1 MNLDFTTL
9 ETVSIRGTPYHRQR
23 APLRANSETGRAFWS
38 AWRKPNSPIK
48 AVCEIQQ
55 ENGVWY
61 VFRFLPLSPGTP
73 CAPARQSYI
82 PKKSSIKKLLPYQ
95 VRSFSHLCNVLL
107 EKNHAFDGSDTGLGK
122 TYVAAAVCLELGLT
136 PGIIC
141 KLPGVSAWHKALAY
155 LGVKPAF
162 IMNWESAKIGGAKF
176 PYLTRTPDKWGPGDN
191 YEWKNLDGKLLIF
204 DEAHSANNAESQN
217 CQFLMSSKKFPSL
230 CLSATFADR
239 AYKMQPFLD
248 LCGAMNAD
256 SFEKWLRD
264 RGFFNNQYNTLES
277 LQESTEMAMIHNL
290 LYPQYG
296 YRLRYNDPDVSQFF
310 PQSALQLEL
319 IDLPKK
325 YTDQVNALY
334 SATLAQAHKYREAGK
349 EADHL
354 VANLRFRQS
363 TELFKVP
370 VLAAIARNYLDQ
382 GKSVIIF
389 VNFKETLFSL
399 SQIFKTQALIYG
411 EQKPENREKII
422 SAFQSNKIR
431 LIMATYSAGGQ
442 SLSLHDLHGGHQRVS
457 LICPMYHAIAL
468 QQIIGRTKRALS
480 KSTPIIKLIYA
491 ARTIEEKVAESVQS
505 KLKNIA
511 SLNDGD
517 LTIPGL
523 PIAESEVQE

>member
-9 ETVSIRGTPYHRQR
+9 ETVDIKGTPHHRQR
-23 APLRANSETGRAFWS
+23 APITADIRAVFWS
-38 AWRKPNSPIK
+38 AWRKPRSPLK

-55 ENGVWY
+55 EGGVWY
-61 VFRFLPLSPGTP
+61 VYRFLPLAPNQP

-82 PKKSSIKKLLPYQ
+82 PKRSSIKKLLPYQ
-95 VRSFSHLCNVLL
+95 VRSFNHLCNVLL
-107 EKNHAFDGSDTGLGK
+107 SNSHAFDGSDTGLGK

-141 KLPGVSAWHKALAY
+141 KLPGVSAWHKALDY
-155 LGVKPAF
+155 IGVKPAF
-162 IMNWESAKIGGAKF
+162 ILNWESAKIGGARF
-176 PYLTRTPDKWGPGDN
+176 PYLTRTADKWGPGYA
-191 YEWKNLDGKLLIF
+191 YEWRNLDGKLLIF

-217 CQFLMSSKKFPSL
+217 CQFLMSSKKYPSL

-256 SFEKWLRD
+256 AFAAWLRN
-264 RGFFNNQYNTLES
+264 RGFYTNEYDTPES
-277 LQESTEMAMIHNL
+277 LQESTEMALIHNL

-296 YRLRYNDPDVSQFF
+296 YRLRYTDPDVSAFF
-310 PQSALQLEL
+310 PQSVLQLEL

-325 YTDQVNALY
+325 FTQQINDLY
-334 SATLAQAHKYREAGK
+334 SATLTQAHKYREAGHK
-349 EADHL
+349 AENL
-354 VANLRFRQS
+354 VANLRFRQA

-370 VLAAIARNYLDQ
+370 ILAAITKNYLDQ

-389 VNFKETLFSL
+389 VNFKDTLFAL
-399 SQIFKTQALIYG
+399 SQLFKTQALIYG

-422 SAFQSNKIR
+422 AAFQSNKIR
-431 LIMATYSAGGQ
+431 LILATYSAGGQ

-468 QQIIGRTKRALS
+468 QQIFGRTKRAMS
-480 KSTPIIKLIYA
+480 KSVPIMKLIYA
-491 ARTIEEKVAESVQS
+491 ANTIEEKVALSVQS

-517 LTIPGL
+517 LNIPGI
-523 PIAESEVQE
+523 PQIESEIQE